1 MFDKIHLRLTLLCS
15 GITILVLT
23 VTASLFLLIS
33 EHDLRENQFSSF
45 QRNMDSLLSG
55 LGSRTVITT
64 ELLSELEENGRY
76 LVSLQDNGVEF
87 LWGLH
92 RTDPAAQQ
100 IIEKGR
106 AWFDGHFAEASDA
119 PLSSRHVEIRFPSS
133 SGLSDYY
140 GSSAAFRNG
149 RGTFSVLVL
158 ESIAPMNARIRRQ
171 RLFTLLLVL
180 LASAVLVLFA
190 WYFTGRLLA
199 PIERNR
205 QSQIRFVAAASHELR
220 TPLSVMLSAATACRQ
235 ALERE
240 PEACDHFLTIIS
252 EEGNGMS
259 RLIDD
264 LLTLAG
270 ADSHSLPLA
279 KTHCEADTLLLNVY
293 EAFEPLAKERGYR
306 LSIRLPEQKT
316 APVECDIGRIR
327 QVLSICI
334 HNAFCYTPKGSRIT
348 LSLAEKPDR
357 LCLSVADD
365 GPGIPDS
372 QKQKVLERFYR
383 AETSR
388 GQNGHFG
395 LGLSI
400 ADEIMRAHKGLLT
413 VSDTPGGGAT
423 FTLTLPLVSE
433 R

>member
-1 MFDKIHLRLTLLCS
+1 M
-15 GITILVLT
+15 
-23 VTASLFLLIS
+23 A
-33 EHDLRENQFSSF
+33 
-45 QRNMDSLLSG
+45 SLLSG

-76 LVSLQDNGVEF
+76 LVSLQDNGVDF

-106 AWFDGHFAEASDA
+106 AWFDSHFAEASDA

-140 GSSAAFRNG
+140 GSSAVFRNG

-199 PIERNR
+199 PIERSR

-235 ALERE
+235 ALDRE
-240 PEACDHFLTIIS
+240 PEASRRFLSVIS

-279 KTHCEADTLLLNVY
+279 KTRCEADTLLLNVY
-293 EAFEPLAKERGYR
+293 EAFEPLAKEKGYR

-334 HNAFCYTPKGSRIT
+334 HNAFCYTPRGSRIT
-348 LSLAEKPDR
+348 LSLALPRGKAGPA
-357 LCLSVADD
+357 LS
-365 GPGIPDS
+365 
-372 QKQKVLERFYR
+372 Q
-383 AETSR
+383 R
-388 GQNGHFG
+388 G
-395 LGLSI
+395 
-400 ADEIMRAHKGLLT
+400 
-413 VSDTPGGGAT
+413 
-423 FTLTLPLVSE
+423 
-433 R
+433 